1 MTVFGTGCQDD
12 AASQEGFILK
22 CDLLDITFELKRVGI
37 LVAHFRAELLGLL
50 THLVHELRAHNALR
64 ETREVF
70 DLGRVHQRAA
80 GRKRTGDNNGLKTRA
95 SSVNSRR
102 VPRGA
107 RTDNNDVMDVFR
119 HGVSYGQ
126 VAVTSLTAR

>member
-1 MTVFGTGCQDD
+1 MTVFRTGRQDD

-22 CDLLDITFELKRVGI
+22 GDLLDVAFKIQRVGI
-37 LVAHFRAELLGLL
+37 LVAHLRAELFGLL
-50 THLVHELRAHNALR
+50 THLVHEVRTHDALG
-64 ETREVF
+64 ETREVL
-70 DLGRVHQRAA
+70 DLGRVHQSTAS
-80 GRKRTGDNNGLKTRA
+80 RKRTSDNNGLKTRA
-95 SSVNSRR
+95 SSVNSCR